1 MKKDF
6 MKYLVFLF
14 GVFLSVYALASP
26 TLPTI
31 PLNQYLKAL
40 YYSKAGEQTGCV
52 LRIDGETGD
61 SLWINVLVS
70 VSMKES
76 GTLFGVFKLIV
87 KKITMR
93 NGESLIQDGKVMY
106 SSIGEIHKG
115 WIKTNSVAQLLVTKD
130 GEYFHNDGY
139 MASMEFYKAMELLI
153 AIPQTN
159 FRVGFSK
166 KEDRSEKVFEFN
178 KRITQDE
185 ADKLTSCMKN
195 LNDAREEKSK
205 TSL

>member
-1 MKKDF
+1 

-14 GVFLSVYALASP
+14 LALLSAQALASQP
-26 TLPTI
+26 LPVI
-31 PLNQYLKAL
+31 PLNQYLAAL
-40 YYSKAGEQTGCV
+40 DYSKKGEQTGCG

-61 SLWINVLVS
+61 NLWVNVLVS
-70 VSMKES
+70 VFIKES
-76 GTLFGVFKLIV
+76 GTMFGMFKVFAR
-87 KKITMR
+87 KINMR
-93 NGESLIQDGKVMY
+93 NGVPLIQDGKVTY

-115 WIKTNSVAQLLVTKD
+115 WIKTDSGAQFLA
-130 GEYFHNDGY
+130 GENGGSPHNEGY
-139 MASMEFYKAMELLI
+139 MAAMEFDNAIGLLI

-166 KEDRSEKVFEFN
+166 KENESEEVFEFN

-185 ADKLTSCMKN
+185 ADKLSSCMKN
-195 LNDAREEKSK
+195 LRDAMEEKSK